1 MEKSIGRLVS
11 ILFRKNQIYLNNELK
26 EYKITASEL
35 AVILNLYKNEGFTQD
50 ELATYMM
57 LDKAAITRTIPLLEE
72 KGFIRREKDS
82 KDKRA
87 NRIFLNQKSRDL
99 EKEFIEILQG
109 WSRFLTDGMDQEKVM
124 IMVEILEAM
133 VSRVEESDLK
143 KIRRK

>member
-1 MEKSIGRLVS
+1 MERSIGRLVS

-26 EYKITASEL
+26 EYNITASEL
-35 AVILNLYKNEGFTQD
+35 AILLNLYQNEGLTQD

-72 KGFIRREKDS
+72 KGFIRREKDT

-87 NRIFLNQKSRDL
+87 NRIYLNKKSFDM
-99 EKEFIEILQG
+99 EKDFTDILQG
-109 WSRFLTDGMDQEKVM
+109 WSQFLTVGMDQERVD
-124 IMVEILEAM
+124 IMVNVLEEM
-133 VSRVEESDLK
+133 VTRVEASDLK